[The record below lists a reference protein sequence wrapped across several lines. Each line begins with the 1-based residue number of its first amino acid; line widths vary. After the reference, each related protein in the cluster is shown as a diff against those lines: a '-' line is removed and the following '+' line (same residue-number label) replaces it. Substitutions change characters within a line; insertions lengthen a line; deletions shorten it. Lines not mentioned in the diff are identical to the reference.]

1 MKLSKFRAIGVALAL
16 TCFAGLSGNA
26 FAQQQPRPQASSST
40 APRPAA
46 TRSASAA
53 AAPSRQAASAQQSGA
68 NRQATPARGNSGN
81 SNSASQYGNWNTAWG
96 ARPSAPPAHWSNKGD
111 WYRHVRACQQKFR
124 SYRAATDTYRTN
136 SGRTVRCTL

>member
-1 MKLSKFRAIGVALAL
+1 MKQSKSRAIGAVLALACL
-16 TCFAGLSGNA
+16 AGLPGPAS
-26 FAQQQPRPQASSST
+26 AQQQAPRPQASSSA

-46 TRSASAA
+46 TRAA
-53 AAPSRQAASAQQSGA
+53 
-68 NRQATPARGNSGN
+68 ATPARQNAPAQEAGQQVGQRSGN
-81 SNSASQYGNWNTAWG
+81 AHPSSHSSNDASQYGNWNTGWG
-96 ARPSAPPAHWSNKGD
+96 IRPGAPPAHWNNKGD